1 MLAPSDFRS
10 RRVHSRSITKYTYKI
25 FASSW
30 GVKAIE
36 AGTMARTERKSRD
49 GNNSLLQTARTKK
62 ALTSSNTMEVGK
74 AKRHIVG
81 RNDVG
86 SRNYATGEKQNVV
99 QSRYFFSLWPTSN
112 DAIDDVQKRQ
122 KEQKKDIMIAK
133 KRTMDISEGINF
145 SAPAPMTL
153 NRYQPQMGREKTAIK
168 SKEHREIYT
177 RITQKQQEAQ
187 FTVEERL
194 KQTYGMEEIDR
205 CEDGKVN
212 KFRGDDRA
220 AAVNTILQKKTLMK
234 KVLGKVRPNPMN
246 QLQQT
251 QEKSSAIQAAMAA
264 AAAAVEAATRNPNGR
279 KAGHAYSRQDAELQ
293 TRPIVNP
300 RSPVSFPRQ
309 KKKAS
314 PMHDLLHDMF
324 HTPTTDFDNDKLE
337 TRDLDEA
344 AFHFHFPINEVT
356 MDPNG
361 DSVSDLDASLSN
373 TTKIPVAEILMSSPK
388 SFHGDDSVSTLGTPR
403 IFEELQNLRRSQR
416 FFGDDVVLSK
426 STHEMITSRDTR
438 ALIDQDDS
446 GTLLGDM
453 TIGTARAENAIQFCN
468 MASHCFHPGGHKSF
482 FLGSSAKK
490 NLNGDSD
497 SSGKEKITNA
507 ELWTSPNPAFTQAI
521 EDAIRRAEIKIAT
534 NHTRID
540 PSNTRERIGQ
550 ITAKSE
556 ARNESRLR
564 ANQPAK
570 IDEFEELKVNVVT
583 HTNTKATEFENRK
596 SSQMRRTKKTGG
608 ISERVLLEKD
618 DAYWDTLSTIA
629 STTDDQSTENDQ
641 FMDAFAQTA
650 SRGEMKSEISPRS
663 NRDAEDAFSRQSGH
677 LQVIMNDVTDL
688 IDSSLLDNLPIPKNR
703 KTRTEISSSVQ
714 KVSNTVGR
722 AETSNVANGNKKYT
736 LIKQMRPRP
745 EGDCN
750 LKLEQ
755 KTSGKLTTQIAEGLR
770 SISWEDKKIL
780 SNECDEDTTNNSG
793 SSYSIAKISRPNP
806 EGMHRSQRR
815 GVSSGEQYPRAEDD
829 LLSRTLE
836 LSKGLLET
844 IMGSQPEQ
852 GGISTKEA
860 KELYKSPN
868 GSQKIQCDDIPG
880 VDNQTSTES
889 RDDFHSLE
897 KVREDDFSPTINSRL
912 ESLRNQ
918 RTRAL
923 TKFRQSQLQMSMLQ
937 PSRSVNIDGEK
948 RDRERLIANTSSHD
962 YGRYTRNYRDAECG
976 KKIKTTSHQYRE
988 DPYFDLKYSLSNSSA
1003 TPSQKA
1009 RDLRVQLSEAMRA
1022 SREIQLSQNELG
1034 NKLNCF
1040 KSRYYRSPEKKVY

>member
-1 MLAPSDFRS
+1 MLAPSEFRS
-10 RRVHSRSITKYTYKI
+10 RRVHSRSITKHTYKI
-25 FASSW
+25 FASGW

-36 AGTMARTERKSRD
+36 AGTMARTESKSRD
-49 GNNSLLQTARTKK
+49 GNYSLLQTARTKK
-62 ALTSSNTMEVGK
+62 VLTSSNTMEVGK

-99 QSRYFFSLWPTSN
+99 QSRSFFSLWPTSN
-112 DAIDDVQKRQ
+112 DAIDDGQKRQ
-122 KEQKKDIMIAK
+122 KEQKKDAMIAN
-133 KRTMDISEGINF
+133 KRTMDISEGIYF

-187 FTVEERL
+187 FTVGERL
-194 KQTYGMEEIDR
+194 KHRYGMEEIDL
-205 CEDGKVN
+205 CEDGKIN

-264 AAAAVEAATRNPNGR
+264 AAAAVEAVTRNPNGR
-279 KAGHAYSRQDAELQ
+279 KAGHAYGQDAELQ
-293 TRPIVNP
+293 TRLVNP

-314 PMHDLLHDMF
+314 PMHGLLDDMF

-356 MDPNG
+356 MDPDG
-361 DSVSDLDASLSN
+361 DSVSDLDASLRN

-388 SFHGDDSVSTLGTPR
+388 SIHGDDSVSTLGTPR

-438 ALIDQDDS
+438 ALIDQVDS
-446 GTLLGDM
+446 GTLVGDM

-482 FLGSSAKK
+482 FFGSSAKK
-490 NLNGDSD
+490 NLNNGDSD

-521 EDAIRRAEIKIAT
+521 EDAIRRAEIQIAT

-540 PSNTRERIGQ
+540 PSNTSERIGQ
-550 ITAKSE
+550 ITAKNE

-570 IDEFEELKVNVVT
+570 IDEFEELKVDVVT
-583 HTNTKATEFENRK
+583 HTKATEFENRK
-596 SSQMRRTKKTGG
+596 SSPKRRTKKTGG

-629 STTDDQSTENDQ
+629 STTHDQSTENDQ
-641 FMDAFAQTA
+641 FIDAFAQTA

-663 NRDAEDAFSRQSGH
+663 NRNAEDAFSRQSGH
-677 LQVIMNDVTDL
+677 LQEIMNDVTEL

-722 AETSNVANGNKKYT
+722 AETFNVANGNKKYT

-745 EGDCN
+745 EGDSN

-755 KTSGKLTTQIAEGLR
+755 KTSGKLTTQIAKGLR

-793 SSYSIAKISRPNP
+793 SSYSIAKISRPYP

-815 GVSSGEQYPRAEDD
+815 GASSGEQYPRAEDD

-844 IMGSQPEQ
+844 IMGSQSEQ
-852 GGISTKEA
+852 GGILTKEV
-860 KELYKSPN
+860 KELDKSPN
-868 GSQKIQCDDIPG
+868 GSQKMQCDDIPG

-937 PSRSVNIDGEK
+937 PSRSGNVDGEK

-962 YGRYTRNYRDAECG
+962 YGRYTRNYRDAESG
-976 KKIKTTSHQYRE
+976 KKIKTTSQRNRE

-1009 RDLRVQLSEAMRA
+1009 RDLRVQLNEAMRA
-1022 SREIQLSQNELG
+1022 SREIRLSQNELG
-1034 NKLNCF
+1034 NELNCF
-1040 KSRYYRSPEKKVY
+1040 KSRYYRSPEKKLY